1 MTQNEFNRSIV
12 RGYQFLND
20 VGLAK
25 ECIVPTSLPINKS
38 FNLVALGDDCTHE
51 STFFCGLTNNYYNFS
66 INDYSYFHFSLTK
79 DGNELEC
86 RMAFYPN
93 PLSEMDENM
102 TSPQESIIVYQELFA
117 NGDINFEELSQ
128 ALSEVSPKIS
138 TPIIR
143 YDVSYK
149 QWKRVL
155 HPVAHIHL
163 GINNPSRIATD
174 KIFTPEFF
182 TMFVIRTFYSQY
194 WSSNQENDFAL
205 DLQFNSLKGRL
216 GKVQEHKFCA
226 IEKGSLNF
234 T

>member
-1 MTQNEFNRSIV
+1 MTQSEFKRSIAKA
-12 RGYQFLND
+12 YKFLKNI
-20 VGLAK
+20 GLSK
-25 ECIVPTSLPINKS
+25 EFIIPISLPVNKD
-38 FNLVALGDDCTHE
+38 FNLIALGDACTHE
-51 STFFCGLTNNYYNFS
+51 SIFFCGLSNNYYNFS

-79 DGNELEC
+79 EGNELEC

-93 PLSEMDENM
+93 PFSEMDESM

-117 NGDINFEELSQ
+117 NGDISFEELSQ
-128 ALSEVSPKIS
+128 ALSEVSPRIT

-149 QWKRVL
+149 QWKKVK

-163 GINNPSRIATD
+163 GINNPSRIASD

-194 WSSNQENDFAL
+194 WSSNQGNDFAL
-205 DLQFNSLKGRL
+205 DLQFNSLKTRL
-216 GKVQEHKFCA
+216 GKVREHNFCN
-226 IEKGSLNF
+226 IEQGSLNF
-234 T
+234 I